1 MGLPIALAVSGA
13 LLASC
18 VPVTPAA
25 RQADEPGVSLAT
37 TELAA
42 TVVRDSGG
50 GTRGPVL
57 GVLPD
62 GRAVLG
68 GGADGRRLYLYT
80 QSSGQLREIG
90 SVITASQR
98 RDDARFAPTDIEV
111 MSVAGGQANLFVSF
125 PELVAARDCV
135 RLAVDRVVV
144 DLNAATLVGQDRVF
158 RSQPC
163 VSTAG
168 VQQAGGRIVRISD
181 TTAYVSVGDLSSAT
195 IAERRS
201 RGQLGTVQRIGVG
214 IKPVRISQGHR
225 NPQGLAL
232 DAAGRLWETEHGPR
246 GGDELNL
253 IRRGRD
259 YGWPFVTLGQPYGGS
274 DYVMPRRTGTHSGY
288 TKPRTAWVPSVA
300 TSELVSVPE
309 SWAGWSGTAGPDLLM
324 GTLKDQALYRI
335 RTDGRA
341 RVTQTQRISVGER
354 VRDLDRAPDASVL
367 ATTDSGQL
375 LVVRAG

>member
-1 MGLPIALAVSGA
+1 M
-13 LLASC
+13 LASC
-18 VPVTPAA
+18 VPASPAVH
-25 RQADEPGVSLAT
+25 QASEPGLSIT
-37 TELAA
+37 TTDVGA

-50 GTRGPVL
+50 DTRGPVL

-68 GGADGRRLYLYT
+68 GGADGSRLYLYVA
-80 QSSGQLREIG
+80 SSGQLREIG
-90 SVITASQR
+90 PVIAASQR

-111 MSVAGGQANLFVSF
+111 MSVAGDRANLFVSF
-125 PELVAARDCV
+125 PELMAARNCV
-135 RLAVDRVVV
+135 RLAVDLVVV
-144 DLNAATLVGQDRVF
+144 DLNAATVVGQDRVF

-163 VSTAG
+163 VPTAG

-181 TTAYVSVGDLSSAT
+181 TTAYVSVGDLSSAL
-195 IAERRS
+195 IAKRKD
-201 RGQLGTVQRIGVG
+201 RGQLGTVQRVGVG
-214 IKPVRISQGHR
+214 TKPVRISQGHR
-225 NPQGLAL
+225 NPQGLAV

-259 YGWPFVTLGQPYGGS
+259 YGWPFVTLGQPYGNS
-274 DYVMPRRTGTHSGY
+274 DYVTPRRTGTHAGY
-288 TKPRTAWVPSVA
+288 PKPRTAWVPSVA

-309 SWAGWSGTAGPDLLM
+309 SWAGWNSTAGPDLLM

-341 RVTQTQRISVGER
+341 RVTQTQRIPVGER
-354 VRDLDRAPDASVL
+354 VRDLERAPDDSVL
-367 ATTDSGQL
+367 ATTDSGHL
-375 LVVRAG
+375 LVARPS